1 MGERNLQVIKV
12 WAALVWADGLVA
24 KKEGDALRRLIDT
37 LELTDSERAIAEGYL
52 DAEVTAEGAGLSEIG
67 LPEREGIY
75 RAAVKLAAIDDDFA
89 DQEID
94 FLGRLRKWLALD
106 DRQAEAIEDAVAH
119 ER

>member
-1 MGERNLQVIKV
+1 MGERNLQVIRV

-75 RAAVKLAAIDDDFA
+75 RAAVNLAAIDDDFA

-94 FLGRLRKWLALD
+94 FLGRLRKWLALE